1 MGGGGNLYHVTYPMM
16 HVMLSTP
23 QQNDRHLSKY
33 YLPTANVA
41 GCSKGPRRNP
51 LVSWSALPFIMPK
64 HLVRQDSGH
73 IVLNKTYFSY
83 DSPNLN
89 LLLPSSKENN
99 NVNFNFRFELDVQP
113 QTHTQKAN

>member
-1 MGGGGNLYHVTYPMM
+1 
-16 HVMLSTP
+16 
-23 QQNDRHLSKY
+23 
-33 YLPTANVA
+33 
-41 GCSKGPRRNP
+41 
-51 LVSWSALPFIMPK
+51 MPK

-99 NVNFNFRFELDVQP
+99 NVNFNFRFELDVP
-113 QTHTQKAN
+113 PPTHTQNANWNLLCQPILNPGLGASLNLWLSQVIVFIVNVPTPFE